1 MKTNT
6 HHRTRTVYSRI
17 TLIVVLGLFLL
28 LTISSSIT
36 FGLSTLIAKWIRVD
50 EDNVLV
56 YGIIVMAMSVLFGMA
71 LSFAYSAVMI
81 KASKPYIQAL
91 QKIAECDFSVRIE
104 DTSVFANFGIAQN
117 FNNMAEQLQSVETLR
132 ENFISDFSH
141 EFKTP
146 IVSIAGFAKLLK
158 DPTLTAEQRN
168 EYLDIIIDESDR
180 LVGLSESVLLLN
192 RLDSQVIVKE
202 KYCLDEQVRQCVLA
216 FDRQMRE
223 KDINVELNLE
233 EINIFSNPKLLQQ
246 VWINLLS
253 NAVKF
258 TPKNG
263 TITIGCVKEDGK
275 IAVSVKDDG
284 CGMSAEVMTNIF
296 NKFYQGDKSHTTPG
310 NGLGL
315 SIVKKIV
322 EILGGSITVASEVGK
337 GSAFT
342 ILLDG
347 HVAENA

>member
-1 MKTNT
+1 MKTNN
-6 HHRTRTVYSRI
+6 HKTRTVYSRI
-17 TLIVVLGLFLL
+17 MFIVVLGLFVL
-28 LTISSSIT
+28 LTLSSLIT
-36 FGLSTLIAKWIRVD
+36 FGLSSLVAKWMHVD
-50 EDNVLV
+50 EDNILV
-56 YGIIVMAMSVLFGMA
+56 FGVIVMAMSVLFGIA

-104 DTSVFANFGIAQN
+104 DSSVFANFGIAQN
-117 FNNMAEQLQSVETLR
+117 FNNTAKQLESVETLR

-146 IVSIAGFAKLLK
+146 IVSISGFARLLK
-158 DPTLTAEQRN
+158 DPSLTAEQRN
-168 EYLDIIIDESDR
+168 EYLDVIIDESDR

-202 KYCLDEQVRQCVLA
+202 KYRLDEQIRQCVLS
-216 FDRQMRE
+216 FDRQLGE
-223 KDINVELNLE
+223 KNINIELNVDE
-233 EINIFSNPKLLQQ
+233 TEIYSNPKLLQQ

-258 TPKNG
+258 TPENG
-263 TITIGCVKEDGK
+263 VIAVSCVKEGDK
-275 IAVSVKDDG
+275 IAVTVKDSG

-315 SIVKKIV
+315 SIVKKVV
-322 EILGGSITVASEVGK
+322 EILDGSITVDSVVGK
-337 GSAFT
+337 GSAFIIT
-342 ILLDG
+342 LNGAAD
-347 HVAENA
+347 

>member
-1 MKTNT
+1 
-6 HHRTRTVYSRI
+6 
-17 TLIVVLGLFLL
+17 
-28 LTISSSIT
+28 
-36 FGLSTLIAKWIRVD
+36 
-50 EDNVLV
+50 
-56 YGIIVMAMSVLFGMA
+56 
-71 LSFAYSAVMI
+71 
-81 KASKPYIQAL
+81 
-91 QKIAECDFSVRIE
+91 
-104 DTSVFANFGIAQN
+104 
-117 FNNMAEQLQSVETLR
+117 MAEQLQSVETLR

-158 DPTLTAEQRN
+158 DSTLTSEQRN
-168 EYLDIIIDESDR
+168 EYLDVIIDESDR

-202 KYCLDEQVRQCVLA
+202 RYCLDEQIRQCVLA

-223 KDINVELNLE
+223 KNINVELSLDE
-233 EINIFSNPKLLQQ
+233 TDIFSNPKLLQQ

-258 TPKNG
+258 TPDNG
-263 TITIGCVKEDGK
+263 TITVCCFNQDGK
-275 IAVSVKDDG
+275 VAVSVKDNG

-322 EILGGSITVASEVGK
+322 EILNGSITVASEIGK
-337 GSAFT
+337 GSSFIIT
-342 ILLDG
+342 LDA
-347 HVAENA
+347 VSEEK

>member
-1 MKTNT
+1 MKTNS
-6 HHRTRTVYSRI
+6 HKRHTVYSRI
-17 TLIVVLGLFLL
+17 TLLVVLGLFVLL
-28 LTISSSIT
+28 AITSIIT
-36 FGLSTLIAKWIRVD
+36 FGLSTFVAKWMRVD
-50 EDNVLV
+50 EDNILV
-56 YGIIVMAMSVLFGMA
+56 FGVIVMAMSILFGIG
-71 LSFAYSAVMI
+71 LSFAYSAVMV

-91 QKIAECDFSVRIE
+91 QKIAECDFSVRIA
-104 DTSVFANFGIAQN
+104 DSSFFANFGIAQN

-158 DPTLTAEQRN
+158 DSTLTSEQRN
-168 EYLDIIIDESDR
+168 EYLDVIIDESDR

-202 KYCLDEQVRQCVLA
+202 RYCLDEQIRQFVLA

-223 KDINVELNLE
+223 KNINVELSLDE
-233 EINIFSNPKLLQQ
+233 TDIFSNPKLLQQ

-258 TPKNG
+258 TPDNG
-263 TITIGCVKEDGK
+263 TITVGCFNQDGK

-322 EILGGSITVASEVGK
+322 EILNGSITVASEIGK
-337 GSAFT
+337 GSSFIIT
-342 ILLDG
+342 LDA
-347 HVAENA
+347 VSEEK

>member
-1 MKTNT
+1 MKTKV
-6 HHRTRTVYSRI
+6 HKLRTVFSRI
-17 TLIVVLGLFLL
+17 TLIVVLGLFVMF
-28 LTISSSIT
+28 TVSSLIT
-36 FGLSTLIAKWIRVD
+36 FGLSAFVAKWMRVD
-50 EDNVLV
+50 EDNILV
-56 YGIIVMAMSVLFGMA
+56 FGVIVMAMSILFGIA
-71 LSFAYSAVMI
+71 LSFAYSAVMV
-81 KASKPYIQAL
+81 KASKPYIQGL

-104 DTSVFANFGIAQN
+104 DSSVFSNFGIAQN

-158 DPTLTAEQRN
+158 DPALTSEQRN

-180 LVGLSESVLLLN
+180 LVGLSESVLMLN
-192 RLDSQVIVKE
+192 RLDTQVIVKE
-202 KYCLDEQVRQCVLA
+202 RYCLDEQIRQCVLA

-223 KDINVELNLE
+223 KNINVELTLAE
-233 EINIFSNPKLLQQ
+233 TDINSNAKLLQQ

-258 TPKNG
+258 TPEGG
-263 TITIGCVKEDGK
+263 TISVYCASDSGK

-284 CGMSAEVMTNIF
+284 CGMSAEIMTNIF

-337 GSAFT
+337 GSTFT
-342 ILLDG
+342 IMLD
-347 HVAENA
+347 AELEDK